1 MARTSDKSRARRRRV
16 ANFLLIVIS
25 FSLMFLGKADI
36 AALRNAHMGASD
48 FMAPLVD
55 LVSAPVRGVDT
66 MVTGIRTVA
75 SLRAE
80 NVRLQGENDLLKRW
94 RRRAE
99 ILESENRQLRSVIGA
114 VTPERRIPLT
124 ARAVTAPG
132 GSFAHTLLIAVG
144 YESDIR
150 AGNPV
155 VTADGLVGLVVD
167 VGKSYARVLMISDI
181 NARIPVIL
189 ASSSWPGLTIGQ
201 NGMFIELAFLP
212 EEAKPQIGELVLTSG
227 HGGVLPAG
235 LPVGRVNLVRDHYVR
250 VQPAVDLR
258 SLSYVSVLTG
268 GLDGIDTRD
277 LSLGDY
283 FTPLPIDD
291 DSRLLE
297 GLNAVGERQ

>member
-1 MARTSDKSRARRRRV
+1 MRASDRAKIRQRRI
-16 ANFLLIVIS
+16 ANVCLIVFS

-36 AALRNAHMGASD
+36 AALRNARMGAND
-48 FMAPLVD
+48 FLAPIVD
-55 LVSAPVRGVDT
+55 LISAPARGVAT

-80 NVRLQGENDLLKRW
+80 NVRLQAENELLKRW

-99 ILESENRQLRSVIGA
+99 ILESENRQLRSVTGA
-114 VTPERRIPLT
+114 VAPENRVPLT

-132 GSFAHTLLIAVG
+132 GSFAHTVLISNG
-144 YESDIR
+144 LDDGIR

-167 VGKSYARVLMISDI
+167 VGKAYSRVLMISDI

-201 NGMFIELAFLP
+201 NGAHLELAFLP
-212 EEAKPQIGELVLTSG
+212 DEAKPQVGELVLTSG
-227 HGGVLPAG
+227 HGGVLPSG
-235 LPVGRVNLVRDHYVR
+235 VPVGRVDLVEDDFVR
-250 VQPAVDLR
+250 VIPAVDFR
-258 SLSYVSVLTG
+258 NLSYVSVLTG
-268 GLDGIDTRD
+268 GVDGIDTND

-283 FTPLPIDD
+283 YTPLPIDENT
-291 DSRLLE
+291 RLLE
-297 GLNAVGERQ
+297 GLNSQGVRQ